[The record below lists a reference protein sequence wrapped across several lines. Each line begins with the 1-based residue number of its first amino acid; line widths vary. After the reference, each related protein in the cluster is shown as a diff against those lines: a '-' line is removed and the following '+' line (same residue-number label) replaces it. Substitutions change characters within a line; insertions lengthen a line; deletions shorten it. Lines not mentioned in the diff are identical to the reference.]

1 MYKPTNFF
9 IFITVLSCSSS
20 TSTSTSTITT
30 NTFYRHSQPISINS
44 SFHKTENTI
53 PPPIEVTK
61 SSSKALTA
69 SNYNQYSNNTATIK

>member
-1 MYKPTNFF
+1 
-9 IFITVLSCSSS
+9 LSCSSS

-44 SFHKTENTI
+44 NFHKTENTI
-53 PPPIEVTK
+53 PIEVTK

-69 SNYNQYSNNTATIK
+69 SNYNQYSNNTATIKEKSNTDTGKRTY